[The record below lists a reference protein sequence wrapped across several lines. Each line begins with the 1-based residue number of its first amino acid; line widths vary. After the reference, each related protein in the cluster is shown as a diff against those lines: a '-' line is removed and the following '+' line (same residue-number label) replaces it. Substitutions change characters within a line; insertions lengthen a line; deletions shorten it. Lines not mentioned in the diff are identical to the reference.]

1 MTGALTWLGE
11 LLQAAGRIVPR
22 ILHLE
27 CTDIGVFIKR
37 GSRVSVLKPGIHVY
51 WPIWTS
57 WYCRPGNVQTADLPT
72 QALVTLDHKVVVVG
86 GMIRYEFDRDPEAV
100 VKALVDTDDVEAA
113 IVDEAM
119 AVFCSFITSKPM
131 LELKDERTKTNRSLT
146 GKLATQLA
154 TYGVRVLRAQLTDF
168 SPCVTLNH
176 IGLPKRAEYDE

>member
-1 MTGALTWLGE
+1 MSGAMTWLGE
-11 LLQAAGRIVPR
+11 LMQAAGKIVPR

-27 CTDIGVFIKR
+27 CTDIGVFVTR
-37 GSRVSVLKPGIHVY
+37 GDRVKVLGPGIHMY

-57 WYCRPGNVQTADLPT
+57 PYCRPGNVQTADLPT

-86 GMIRYEFDRDPEAV
+86 GMIRYEFDRAPEAV
-100 VKALVDTDDVEAA
+100 VKALIDTDDVEGA
-113 IVDEAM
+113 IVDETM
-119 AVFCSFITSKPM
+119 AVFCSFITAKPM

-168 SPCVTLNH
+168 SPCITLNH
-176 IGLPKRAEYDE
+176 VGISNKSEYEE